1 MATEKKDNSKKAR
14 AQNDSEKIEKTHE
27 KDNEKLD
34 TGAGFPV
41 VGIGASAGGLQAFEA
56 FFSGLPA
63 GTNPGMAFVL
73 VQHLSPDHKSILA
86 DIIRRCTSLPVFEI
100 EDGMRVKIN

>member
-1 MATEKKDNSKKAR
+1 DLGGDVAQEPVAPDGAR
-14 AQNDSEKIEKTHE
+14 LA
-27 KDNEKLD
+27 
-34 TGAGFPV
+34 V

-63 GTNPGMAFVL
+63 GIDPGMAFVL

-86 DIIRRCTSLPVFEI
+86 ELLRRGTSLPVFEI
-100 EDGMRVKIN
+100 EDGMQVKINCVYIILPNCNIEL